1 MKPFSLWTS
10 PIRTF
15 WSICSTPGLSTWY
28 YLYIE
33 ATFKYCAAQEDYGQR
48 RFSMWGKYY
57 YPT

>member
-48 RFSMWGKYY
+48 
-57 YPT
+57 